1 VNEQTPVGGP
11 VDADSGYGTV
21 LVRNDSDFENCV
33 VIGGDS
39 QGRVWKGSSEGYDVA
54 LGSHKVEAWVGDE
67 VAPPRQAPDS
77 RGMRQELQGLHGVS
91 WGWRWSGMSLW
102 KRFLLVVSL
111 LCLASSAWADPV
123 HFRNVAW
130 SGVYQGV
137 VPGGLVLRTPWGT
150 ALLPQGISLTVGG
163 NRVDLSSLAV
173 GTSVFVQVPDG
184 SGQVVGG
191 YGDTVFVQYPFGVVP
206 VPGSVLGDAGG
217 RAKVTVL
224 KRNGST
230 VRVPL
235 NAALNMQRAQGAT
248 ILGASPVGGWPV
260 GGSGP
265 TIILGSQGESLLL
278 QAVINGTTRLYRVPR
293 SRAGTLVQVPPGT
306 LVEVRPQGN
315 SLGWGPWHNPG
326 QGPGHNSAPGRGQGR
341 GQDKGQ
347 DGGRGR

>member
-1 VNEQTPVGGP
+1 
-11 VDADSGYGTV
+11 
-21 LVRNDSDFENCV
+21 
-33 VIGGDS
+33 
-39 QGRVWKGSSEGYDVA
+39 
-54 LGSHKVEAWVGDE
+54 
-67 VAPPRQAPDS
+67 
-77 RGMRQELQGLHGVS
+77 
-91 WGWRWSGMSLW
+91 MSMW

-217 RAKVTVL
+217 RANVTVL

-265 TIILGSQGESLLL
+265 TIILGSQGENLLL

-293 SRAGTLVQVPPGT
+293 SRAGTLVQVTPGT
-306 LVEVRPQGN
+306 LVEVRPQGH

-326 QGPGHNSAPGRGQGR
+326 QGPGQNSAPGRGKGH
-341 GQDKGQ
+341 GQDKGR